1 MNTNNQTDGSRPGL
15 SNEQRRKMKKYAV
28 FTLMGIICAGCI
40 WFIFAPSSDGKA
52 RQEAQAG
59 FNTEIPDPK
68 SEGLIGD
75 KRDAYEQ
82 EQVKRKQE
90 EKMQSLQD
98 FSSLLGEG
106 GKRQPDD
113 IALLPGDASP
123 SVFSKGEGTSRSRAQ
138 SSIQTSAQ
146 TYRDMNRT
154 LGNFYEK
161 PKADPEKEAMK
172 QKLEELEARMQEKE
186 SARSSVDEQ
195 LALMEKSYE
204 MAAKYMPQAQNQ
216 PEPPSNNPNSLKSRI
231 ENYGK
236 DNSSKNGKTKISP
249 VRQIQ
254 KHTVSSLAQ
263 SISNEDLF
271 RMYDQPRNTGFHTVG
286 RETGVSEKNTI
297 SAVIHDG
304 QTLIDGQTTRL
315 RLTEPLM
322 AGTMLIP
329 ENTILTGIA
338 KIQGER
344 LDILVSSIEYQGT
357 IIPVEMVTYDTDGQK
372 GVHIPGSLELDAA
385 KEIVANM
392 GNSVGTSFTMTQ
404 SAGAQITS
412 DLGKGAIQGVS
423 AYMQKKIKQV
433 KVTLK
438 AGYKVMLMPKA
449 D

>member
-1 MNTNNQTDGSRPGL
+1 MADKPKL
-15 SNEQRRKMKKYAV
+15 SEGQKQRLKKYAV
-28 FTLMGIICAGCI
+28 YALMAIICAGCI
-40 WFIFAPSSDGKA
+40 WLIYSPSEKNKA
-52 RQEAQAG
+52 KEQAGAG
-59 FNTEIPDPK
+59 FNADIPDPK
-68 SEGLIGD
+68 GDGIIGD
-75 KRDAYEQ
+75 KKDAYEQ
-82 EQVKRKQE
+82 EQMKERQKE
-90 EKMQSLQD
+90 RMQSLQGYAD
-98 FSSLLGEG
+98 MLESSKSERVTIDLGDEPE
-106 GKRQPDD
+106 KAQPTANKKD
-113 IALLPGDASP
+113 PVNN
-123 SVFSKGEGTSRSRAQ
+123 SV
-138 SSIQTSAQ
+138 SAYQ
-146 TYRDMNRT
+146 DVNRT

-172 QKLEELEARMQEKE
+172 QKLEELEAKMQEKE
-186 SARSSVDEQ
+186 SAKSSMDEQ

-216 PEPPSNNPNSLKSRI
+216 GEPFQGNSNSLKSRI

-236 DNSSKNGKTKISP
+236 EGSSKNGKTRVSP
-249 VRQIQ
+249 VRRIQ
-254 KHTVSSLAQ
+254 KNTVSSLAQ
-263 SISNEDLF
+263 SISHEGLF
-271 RMYDQPRNTGFHTVG
+271 RMYDQPRNTGFNTVG
-286 RETGVSEKNTI
+286 GEVGVSAKNTI
-297 SAVIHDG
+297 SAVIHDD
-304 QTLIDGQTTRL
+304 QTVIDGQTTRL

-322 AGTMLIP
+322 AGTTLIP

-357 IIPVEMVTYDTDGQK
+357 IIPVEMAAYDTDGQK

-392 GNSVGTSFTMTQ
+392 GNSVGTGFTMTQ
-404 SAGAQITS
+404 SAGVQITS
-412 DLGKGAIQGVS
+412 DLSKGAIQGVS